1 MVGYDIGKK
10 LLYCEDGAAIL
21 VSVVENSSNCIEDRY
36 KLKVIEIERESPLWK
51 EHPKKG
57 DILSVFQRKG
67 VAYGGMW
74 TLVDRLD

>member
-10 LLYCEDGAAIL
+10 LLYYEDGAAVL

-36 KLKVIEIERESPLWK
+36 KLKVIKIERESPLWK
-51 EHPKKG
+51 EHPKEG
-57 DILSVFQRKG
+57 DILSVFQRKD

-74 TLVDRLD
+74 TLDDILD